1 MLTTHL
7 KKLLMDLRQ
16 KSTPTI
22 EEKEIIK
29 ELETLNKIEPI
40 TELSEEY
47 KQKSWR
53 MSGAQ
58 DRCPVCGK

>member
-7 KKLLMDLRQ
+7 KKLLMDL
-16 KSTPTI
+16 TI